1 MAHKATRRFLSLQEG
16 VRIFVRI
23 SQFSHLRA
31 RASVCE
37 HLFAILFSAFLRIS
51 AKQIINLFSTVL
63 LLLRSFTAGVR
74 SKAFALAAAIQPISS
89 TAYLSV

>member
-1 MAHKATRRFLSLQEG
+1 MAHKAIRRFLSLQEG

-31 RASVCE
+31 RVCE

-89 TAYLSV
+89 TAYLTV